1 MINSISKPRPN
12 HILLAFSGGLDTSVI
27 LVWLQRTYEC
37 PVTAFIADL
46 GQGTEVGAATSKAER
61 LGAADVRVVD
71 LREEFARDY
80 AFPMYRANALYEGQY
95 LMGSSIGRPLI
106 AAAQLRIAEQINA
119 DAVAHGATGKGNDQ
133 VRFEVTYGALRPDI
147 QVIAPWRI
155 WEFASRSDLLSY
167 AVEQGIEIDCGSGD
181 RPYSVDVNLLH
192 TSYEG
197 EALED
202 PGIPPPPGLMMRARS
217 PFDAPEDPAI
227 VRVAFERG
235 DPVAV
240 DGERIS
246 AAGVLGRLDEIGS
259 AHGVGRLDIVEDRIF
274 GMKTRNVYEA
284 PSGTILWHAHRAV
297 ESLTL
302 DPEVRHLKEELMPR
316 YASLVYK
323 GLWFAPERH
332 MLQAAI
338 DWSRETVTGEAMLML
353 YRGGV
358 QVLARSSPY
367 SLYDRSY
374 ATFEADDVF
383 DQRDAAG
390 WLRVNTVRF
399 RVARAAHGFP
409 ASDPVGTEIGVG
421 DAIRVGSELPTE
433 IGSVAP

>member
-1 MINSISKPRPN
+1 MATTSRKAPE
-12 HILLAFSGGLDTSVI
+12 HIVLAYSGGLDTSVI
-27 LVWLQRTYEC
+27 LVWLQRTYGC
-37 PVTAFIADL
+37 AVTAFIADL
-46 GQGTEVGAATSKAER
+46 GQGEELESAQLKAER
-61 LGAADVRVVD
+61 LGAVDVRVLD

-80 AFPMYRANALYEGQY
+80 AFPMYRANALYEAQY

-106 AAAQLRIAEQINA
+106 AAAQLRIAEEMGA

-133 VRFEVTYGALRPDI
+133 VRFEYTYGALRPDMR
-147 QVIAPWRI
+147 VVAPWRE
-155 WEFASRSDLLSY
+155 WTFSSRSDLLAY
-167 AVEQGIEIDCGSGD
+167 AAENGIEVDLSTGD

-202 PGIPPPPGLMMRARS
+202 PAVAPPAGLLSRVCD
-217 PFDAPEDPAI
+217 PLDAPDQP
-227 VRVAFERG
+227 VAVTVDFEAG

-240 DGERIS
+240 DGERLTP
-246 AAGVLGRLDEIGS
+246 AGILARLDAIGRR
-259 AHGVGRLDIVEDRIF
+259 HGIGRLDIVENRIF

-297 ESLTL
+297 ESLVL
-302 DPEVRHLKEELMPR
+302 DPEVRHLKDELMPR

-332 MLQAAI
+332 MLQSAI
-338 DWSRETVTGEAMLML
+338 DWSRNSVTGQATLQL
-353 YRGGV
+353 YRGSV

-390 WLRVNTVRF
+390 WMRVNTVRF
-399 RVARAAHGFP
+399 RAGRTAPAAISLEASGGVA
-409 ASDPVGTEIGVG
+409 
-421 DAIRVGSELPTE
+421 
-433 IGSVAP
+433 

>member
-1 MINSISKPRPN
+1 MGPTFKPHPR
-12 HILLAFSGGLDTSVI
+12 HIVLAFSGGLDTSAI
-27 LVWLQRTYEC
+27 LVWLQRTYDC

-46 GQGTEVGAATSKAER
+46 GQGEELEAAAEKAKR
-61 LGAADVRVVD
+61 LGAANVRVVD
-71 LREEFARDY
+71 LREEFAREY

-106 AAAQLRIAEQINA
+106 AAMQLRIAEDLGA

-133 VRFEVTYGALRPDI
+133 IRFECTYAALRPDVT
-147 QVIAPWRI
+147 VIVPWRT
-155 WEFASRSDLLSY
+155 WEFRSRSELLAY
-167 AVEQGIEIDCGSGD
+167 AEAEGIEVERSGGE

-202 PGIPPPPGLMMRARS
+202 PASPPVAGLFTRVSS
-217 PFDAPEDPAI
+217 PFDAPEEPA
-227 VRVAFERG
+227 VVTVSFEHG

-240 DGERIS
+240 DGERLS
-246 AAGVLGRLDEIGS
+246 AAGVLMRLDEVGRVHGIGRLD
-259 AHGVGRLDIVEDRIF
+259 VVENRIF

-302 DPEVRHLKEELMPR
+302 DPEVLHLKDELMPR

-323 GLWFAPERH
+323 GLWFAPERQ

-338 DWSRETVTGEAMLML
+338 DFSRELVTGEATLML
-353 YRGGV
+353 YRGSV
-358 QVLARSSPY
+358 QVLARRSPN
-367 SLYDRSY
+367 SRYDRAY

-383 DQRDAAG
+383 DPHDAAG
-390 WLRVNTVRF
+390 WMRVHTLRLRV
-399 RVARAAHGFP
+399 AAGGGRGCDEQP
-409 ASDPVGTEIGVG
+409 SVNGVLASVGPGAE
-421 DAIRVGSELPTE
+421 
-433 IGSVAP
+433 

>member
-1 MINSISKPRPN
+1 MMAPE
-12 HILLAFSGGLDTSVI
+12 HIVLAYSGGLDTSVI
-27 LVWLQRTYEC
+27 LVWLQERYGC
-37 PVTAFIADL
+37 AVTAFIADL
-46 GQGTEVGAATSKAER
+46 GQGEELDAAASNARR
-61 LGAADVRVVD
+61 LGAAGVHIAD

-106 AAAQLRIAEQINA
+106 AAAQLRAAEEVGA

-133 VRFEVTYGALRPDI
+133 VRFEYTYSALRPDI
-147 QVIAPWRI
+147 QVIAPWRA
-155 WEFASRSDLLSY
+155 WDFSSRSELLAY
-167 AVEQGIEIDCGSGD
+167 AMERGIEIDLGSGQ
-181 RPYSVDVNLLH
+181 RPYSIDANLLH

-202 PGIPPPPGLMMRARS
+202 PSVAPPAGLLSRVR
-217 PFDAPEDPAI
+217 DALDGAEVPQL
-227 VRVAFERG
+227 VTVAFENG

-240 DGERIS
+240 DGES
-246 AAGVLGRLDEIGS
+246 LSPAGVLAKLDAVGRAHGIGRLD
-259 AHGVGRLDIVEDRIF
+259 VVENRIF

-302 DPEVRHLKEELMPR
+302 DPEVHHLKDELMPR

-323 GLWFAPERH
+323 GLWFAPERS

-338 DWSRETVTGEAMLML
+338 DYGREAVAGEATLML
-353 YRGGV
+353 YRGAV
-358 QVLARSSPY
+358 QVVARSSPN
-367 SLYDRSY
+367 SLYARAY

-383 DQRDAAG
+383 DQRDAEG
-390 WLRVNTVRF
+390 WMRVNTLRF
-399 RVARAAHGFP
+399 RVAQRAREAI
-409 ASDPVGTEIGVG
+409 AS
-421 DAIRVGSELPTE
+421 
-433 IGSVAP
+433 